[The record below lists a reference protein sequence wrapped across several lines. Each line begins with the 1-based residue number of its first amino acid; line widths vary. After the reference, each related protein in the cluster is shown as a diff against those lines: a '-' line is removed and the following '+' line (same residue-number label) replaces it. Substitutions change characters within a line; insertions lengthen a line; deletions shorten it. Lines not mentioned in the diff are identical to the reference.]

1 MWSLQKPNAD
11 AVRRFLAAQSTVSP
25 VNPFGYPEVGATR
38 GDTMPADVVARY
50 NVDLNR
56 VCLGHG
62 ERAFV
67 VACEVLRNWT
77 MFPAPW
83 TKILPERAP
92 LATGVTVAMLAH
104 VYGLWWLNACRIVYT
119 IDETV
124 PFRRFGF
131 AYGTLGAHVETG
143 EERFS
148 VEWHADDSV
157 WYDLRAFSQPR
168 HPLVKLAKPLARA
181 QQRRFARESKVAMQR
196 AVAEALA
203 R

>member
-11 AVRRFLAAQSTVSP
+11 AVRRFLAAQSVASP
-25 VNPFGYPEVGATR
+25 ASGFSYAEVGATR
-38 GDTMPADVVARY
+38 GDAMPPAVAARY
-50 NVDLNR
+50 NVDVNR

-62 ERAFV
+62 ERTFV
-67 VACEVLRNWT
+67 AACEALRNWT

-92 LATGVTVAMLAH
+92 LETGTTVAMLAQ

-119 IDETV
+119 IDETAPV
-124 PFRRFGF
+124 RRFGF
-131 AYGTLGAHVETG
+131 AYGTLAAHVETG

-168 HPLVKLAKPLARA
+168 YPLVKLAKPLARM

-196 AVAEALA
+196 AVAEAGRA
-203 R
+203 

>member
-11 AVRRFLAAQSTVSP
+11 AVRRFLAAQSVASP
-25 VNPFGYPEVGATR
+25 ASGFSYAEVGATR
-38 GDTMPADVVARY
+38 GDAMPPAVAARY
-50 NVDLNR
+50 NVDVNR
-56 VCLGHG
+56 ECLGHG

-67 VACEVLRNWT
+67 AACEALRNWT
-77 MFPAPW
+77 MFPSPW

-92 LATGVTVAMLAH
+92 LETGTTVAMLAQ

-119 IDETV
+119 IDETAPV
-124 PFRRFGF
+124 RRFGF

-168 HPLVKLAKPLARA
+168 YPLVKLAKPLARM

-196 AVAEALA
+196 AVAEAGRA
-203 R
+203 